1 MTGSGEITAD
11 YYRRRLEEFLAE
23 RHPQLTGARELVATR
38 SNRAYAVYR
47 TTLAQGFSPLKAT
60 ARADAVLYEG
70 LIFSR
75 YDLLRDILATDYPQI
90 PEYQLRPLALQ
101 LCDICAP
108 VFGSFNLD
116 DARGSAAGVPA
127 GICQPARTFRAA
139 SRQTSKSLTLEN
151 PYSLTISNIL
161 QP

>member
-1 MTGSGEITAD
+1 MA
-11 YYRRRLEEFLAE
+11 RLA
-23 RHPQLTGARELVATR
+23 A
-38 SNRAYAVYR
+38 
-47 TTLAQGFSPLKAT
+47 LKAT

-116 DARGSAAGVPA
+116 DG
-127 GICQPARTFRAA
+127 
-139 SRQTSKSLTLEN
+139 
-151 PYSLTISNIL
+151 IL
-161 QP
+161 QRREYGTLVARLREFLQEYVSQHGLFVRLRGRPRNP